1 MAKKAKGKKSI
12 LLRLALLVF
21 ALYLVYSLGSLQGN
35 LIEAKQ
41 ELAALESEI
50 ETRKAANDE
59 LLVLLET
66 GSEKD
71 FIERAARDRLGYV
84 YADEEVYTDVV
95 GS

>member
-1 MAKKAKGKKSI
+1 MAKKTKGKKSI
-12 LLRLALLVF
+12 FLRLVLLAF
-21 ALYLVYSLGSLQGN
+21 ALYLVFSLGSLQVN

-50 ETRKAANDE
+50 ESRKAANEE
-59 LLVLLET
+59 LLTLLENGT
-66 GSEKD
+66 EKD

-95 GS
+95 GG